1 MHDLATEGVVLS
13 DGINVEEIRDRRGV
27 LEAVEMRGRV
37 RCAHGVTVNV
47 EKVLEARTRPD
58 GRPEVLGLSYS
69 YHAWFEHEGSQRDLL
84 RYDSAHGGLDRLHRH
99 VFDPRTGRELLR
111 ERIAVADLP
120 TLDQVLI
127 EAAGWRREGSPE
139 ARRA

>member
-13 DGINVEEIRDRRGV
+13 DGINVEEIHDRRGA

-37 RCAHGVTVNV
+37 RCADGITVNV
-47 EKVLEARTRPD
+47 EKVLETRTRPD
-58 GRPEVLGLSYS
+58 GRPEVRGFSYS

-84 RYDSAHGGLDRLHRH
+84 RYDSAHDDLHRH
-99 VFDPRTGRELLR
+99 VFDPRTGHELLR

-120 TLDQVLI
+120 TLDQVLS
-127 EAAGWRREGSPE
+127 EAVGWRREGSPE